1 MRWLSLAKSSL
12 VSQDALFRK
21 RELSAAM
28 QATRDTVRTPI
39 QLREFP
45 LDPRELEN
53 SACPRRRELWRT
65 CFPTGAIP
73 SRVVFAQ
80 MEMVKAG
87 IPCRSSNSLVVARPL
102 RYRGASRV
110 PVAWSTRCASAAWS
124 AHAGSAFEGKMLRSC
139 SCKLAAPQM
148 LSKTQR
154 QRFQAARR
162 HKTRWYYALLQQE
175 RTIIL
180 IVC

>member
-28 QATRDTVRTPI
+28 QATRDAVRTQI

-53 SACPRRRELWRT
+53 SACPRRRELLRT

-87 IPCRSSNSLVVARPL
+87 IPCRSSNHLVVARPL
-102 RYRGASRV
+102 RYRSASRL
-110 PVAWSTRCASAAWS
+110 PVAWSARCASAAWS

-139 SCKLAAPQM
+139 SCKLAAPQV

-162 HKTRWYYALLQQE
+162 HKTRWYYALLQQK
-175 RTIIL
+175 RTSIL